1 MPLDRRTL
9 LLSAV
14 TVAAVGGCTT
24 AQQPA
29 RTSGASGAP
38 NNGLLVDLDR
48 GPDEIIA
55 LWPNGAP
62 GGDNV
67 TVVEEVVHRDNA
79 YGLVDRAAHN
89 VTTPTL
95 SRFDAQDPDG
105 SALLIIPG
113 GGYSWV
119 VIDKEGFEGARW
131 FNRRGVTVYVL
142 SHRLPHQGWAA
153 GPDTPLQDAQR
164 AMRVIRARAAG
175 DGVDPG
181 RLGVMGF
188 SAGGHVAGS
197 LATRFNADVYAGV
210 DGADALSARPDAAAL
225 VYPVATMHDA
235 HVHAGSRRN
244 LLGEEP
250 SAADIAAYSLETD
263 PPANTPP
270 TFLLH
275 ATDDL
280 SVPVENSLG
289 MFTALKAKNVPVEM
303 HIFQTGGHGFGL
315 RGLDTNTARAWPQ
328 LYLNWAATHGL
339 NNAERLTS

>member
-14 TVAAVGGCTT
+14 TAAAIGGCAT
-24 AQQPA
+24 AQQVA
-29 RTSGASGAP
+29 RASDTSDAP
-38 NNGLLVDLDR
+38 GDGLLVDLDR

-55 LWPNGAP
+55 LWPDGAP

-67 TVVEEVVHRDNA
+67 TVVEEIVHRDNA

-142 SHRLPHQGWAA
+142 SHRLPHHGWAA
-153 GPDTPLQDAQR
+153 GADTPLQDAQR

-181 RLGVMGF
+181 RIGVMGF

-197 LATRFNADVYAGV
+197 LATRFSADVYAAV
-210 DGADALSARPDAAAL
+210 DDADALSARPNTATL
-225 VYPVATMHDA
+225 VYPVATMHAA
-235 HVHAGSRRN
+235 HAHAGSRRN
-244 LLGEEP
+244 LLGETP
-250 SAADIAAYSLETD
+250 SEADIAFYSLETN
-263 PPANTPP
+263 PPSDTPP
-270 TFLLH
+270 TLLLH

-280 SVPVENSLG
+280 SVPVENSLNV
-289 MFTALKAKNVPVEM
+289 FTALKAKNVPVEM
-303 HIFQTGGHGFGL
+303 HIFAAGGHGFGL
-315 RGLDTNTARAWPQ
+315 RGLETNTARAWPQ
-328 LYLNWAATHGL
+328 LHLNWAATHGV
-339 NNAERLTS
+339 NDAERLTS